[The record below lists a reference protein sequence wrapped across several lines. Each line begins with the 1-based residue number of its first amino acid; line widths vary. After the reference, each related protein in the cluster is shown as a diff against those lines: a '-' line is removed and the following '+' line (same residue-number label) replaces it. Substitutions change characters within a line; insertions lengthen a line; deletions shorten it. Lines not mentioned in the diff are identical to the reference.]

1 MSMEDDRVPE
11 ILYGEAA
18 NLQHEPLEYILK
30 VPISCAA
37 WKTDDQVEFDGAS
50 GDVYVNDDQLLFR
63 CFSQSGHSVAIDAEC
78 ILLHAQSDDHVL
90 YLQFHEQPSN
100 SDDGEVM
107 EFTLTLMSSE
117 DCESLFRALSHL
129 VESHP
134 VYCDEDDPD
143 TSNFGNGGMMMMG
156 GEYGD
161 DMIVAGSSEEIVALQ
176 TSGEPSE
183 EERNAMLDR
192 LDAMLVVS
200 PEFSRE
206 GDATEDGQFDDADDE
221 IL

>member
-1 MSMEDDRVPE
+1 MDDDRVPE

-18 NLQHEPLEYILK
+18 NLQNEPLEYILK
-30 VPISCAA
+30 LPISCAT

-50 GDVYVNDDQLLFR
+50 GDVYVNEDQFLFR
-63 CFSQSGHSVAIDAEC
+63 CSSQSDHSVAIDAEC
-78 ILLHAQSDDHVL
+78 ILLHAQSEDQVL
-90 YLQFHEQPSN
+90 YLQLHEQPSN

-117 DCESLFRALSHL
+117 DCERLFRALSHL

-134 VYCDEDDPD
+134 VYGDDEDDLG
-143 TSNFGNGGMMMMG
+143 TGGFSNGAMMMMG

-161 DMIVAGSSEEIVALQ
+161 DMIVAGSCEEIVAQQ
-176 TSGEPSE
+176 TPGEPSE

-206 GDATEDGQFDDADDE
+206 GDATDDGQFDDADDE